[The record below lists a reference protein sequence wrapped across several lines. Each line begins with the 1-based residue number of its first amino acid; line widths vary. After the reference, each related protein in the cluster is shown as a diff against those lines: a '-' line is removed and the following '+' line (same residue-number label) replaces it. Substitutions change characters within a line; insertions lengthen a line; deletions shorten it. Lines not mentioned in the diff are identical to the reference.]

1 MKDGV
6 ELIQQII
13 HIVREQ
19 REAVHTNITSGNCK
33 DWEAYRN
40 CIGQLQSLSY
50 VEQEI
55 IALVSRG
62 ERADG

>member
-6 ELIQQII
+6 ELIQEIL

-19 REAVHTNITSGNCK
+19 REDVQVKITSGNCK
-33 DWEAYRN
+33 DWEAYRS
-40 CIGQLQSLSY
+40 CIGQLQSLAY

-55 IALVSRG
+55 IALVSQ
-62 ERADG
+62 EDSDDG

>member
-6 ELIQQII
+6 ELIQQIL

-19 REAVHTNITSGNCK
+19 REDVHVKITSGNCK
-33 DWEAYRN
+33 DWESYRA